1 MDNYNEEQF
10 KIDFPKTEIGKRLL
24 AETPRWMTT
33 RYSPVDYDAQP
44 RDTVLTLRVAPFF
57 YILKLLEQNP
67 KQIADIGCGSNFFK
81 NFIPEIHGID
91 PVENPNVDQVD
102 YFDEDFSIGHTNK
115 FDCAMAINSLHFISL
130 TDITKQLN
138 NFSNIIKPGG
148 RGFITFNVKRM
159 IEVTKPSELIPNE
172 QLSSHI
178 KQQVDLALSNVL
190 AYDDYIFQQP
200 DVVDD
205 FYLNGHIRIVFEKE
219 K

>member
-57 YILKLLEQNP
+57 YILKLLEKNP

-91 PVENPNVDQVD
+91 PVENPNVDQLD
-102 YFDEDFSIGHTNK
+102 YFDDVFSQGHTNR
-115 FDCAMAINSLHFISL
+115 FDCAMAINSIHFISL
-130 TDITKQLN
+130 NDISNQLRS
-138 NFSNIIKPGG
+138 FSNIIKPGG
-148 RGFITFNVKRM
+148 RGFITLNAKRM
-159 IEVTKPSELIPNE
+159 IEHTEDFVLDN

-178 KQQVDLALSNVL
+178 KQQVDQALPNVL
-190 AYDDYIFQQP
+190 AYDDYIQTEL
-200 DVVDD
+200 DEAM
-205 FYLNGHIRIVFEKE
+205 NGNIRVVFEKE